1 MAHWGDRLCTILKIR
16 GFQKS
21 YAIAHALGVN
31 ESTVSRWKKG
41 EPISMQHGVALCRFL
56 GVSMDWLFLGENL
69 ETTSFPSNEVLLTM
83 ELARLLQKHPPAV
96 TSAMIRLVE
105 VISSPPD
112 D

>member
-1 MAHWGDRLCTILKIR
+1 MAHWGDRLSTILKIR

-56 GVSMDWLFLGENL
+56 GVSMDWLFLGESL
-69 ETTSFPSNEVLLTM
+69 ENISFPTNEVLLTM

-96 TSAMIRLVE
+96 TSAMIQLVE
-105 VISSPPD
+105 VMSSPSND
-112 D
+112 